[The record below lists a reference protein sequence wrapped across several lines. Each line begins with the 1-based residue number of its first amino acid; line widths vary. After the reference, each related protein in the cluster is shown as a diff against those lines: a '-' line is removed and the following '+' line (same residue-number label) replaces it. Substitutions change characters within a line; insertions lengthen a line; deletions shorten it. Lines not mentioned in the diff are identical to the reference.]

1 MENLGE
7 LQGRDLSFESLK
19 HKLSSGSGR
28 ESLYTLPIEEA
39 ITVIDTLEQVNTK
52 APYVVT
58 G

>member
-1 MENLGE
+1 METLGGP
-7 LQGRDLSFESLK
+7 QGRDLSFESLK

-52 APYVVT
+52 ASYVVT